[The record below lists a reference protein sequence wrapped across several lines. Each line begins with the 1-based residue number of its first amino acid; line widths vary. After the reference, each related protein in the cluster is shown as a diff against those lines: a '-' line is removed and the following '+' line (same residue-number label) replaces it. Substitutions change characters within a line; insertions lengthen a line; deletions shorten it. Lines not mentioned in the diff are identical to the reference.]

1 MKKIFAILSMVA
13 FLAAIVPNVSAQEKK
28 HVHKADSTKTTAT
41 VKTTTPKSTT
51 APKSTETKKPAAAS
65 STVKK

>member
-13 FLAAIVPNVSAQEKK
+13 FMAAIVPNVSAQTKK

-41 VKTTTPKSTT
+41 VKTTP
-51 APKSTETKKPAAAS
+51 APKSTESKKPAA
-65 STVKK
+65 STSTPAVKK